1 MYMKSKL
8 LTIIAC
14 AATLGISA
22 QSFFTKT
29 CYRGAFA
36 PFPNPMWTDT
46 WTEWDPQNK
55 NYPAPT
61 LTVAS
66 NITSNTTWNSG
77 QTVLLQGPIYVK
89 NNSILTIQPGVV
101 IRCSK
106 AVAGS
111 ALIITKG
118 SQLQANGTVSAP
130 IVFTSDQ
137 VAGSRSLG
145 DWGGIVLLGSAAL
158 NYTNGINN
166 IEGLPVS
173 PDSEFGGGANPNNN
187 DNSGTLKFVRI
198 EFGGYVYQPNK
209 EINGLTMGAVGRNT
223 IIENVQVSF
232 ANDDGFEWFGGNV
245 NAKYLVSYRNL
256 DDDFDTDNGWS
267 GNVQFGLI
275 VRDPNIADNPAVSTS
290 EGFESDNDASG
301 TTANPLT
308 SGIFSNITAIG
319 PLRGSLTSSVATGYR
334 RGARIRRNSNLKIY
348 NSIFMDFLRGVHIDG
363 TLCEQNANT
372 GALKYKNNIVAGN
385 VAGLTTERN
394 SGSTFTATAWFAANG
409 NDSIASSASILVN
422 PYNYTTPDY
431 RPTNNSPALSNV
443 SFTDA
448 ALSAVTSTVLASIS
462 TSLSLASNS
471 LCMGQT
477 GNLTPVVF
485 TASATVDPNF
495 CIMAWMAGTGVTMSN
510 SLTPNPTFT
519 IANPGTY
526 TVALMGSYGS
536 GTVSSVQSITT
547 FTCLDV
553 SVKEHDADIF
563 SFMPNPADNQV
574 NIQFGKY
581 ISEHINVELLDI
593 TGRVVFFENV
603 NTLYKNQISISTGDL
618 NNGIYFIKV
627 ASASSM
633 FTKPLI
639 LAH

>member
-1 MYMKSKL
+1 MKSNL
-8 LTIIAC
+8 LTIVAC
-14 AATLGISA
+14 AATLGLSA

-36 PFPNPMWTDT
+36 PSPNPMWTDT

-77 QTVLLQGPIYVK
+77 QTVLIQGPIYVK
-89 NNSILTIQPGVV
+89 NNSILTIQPGVI

-118 SQLQANGTVSAP
+118 SQLQASGTVSAP

-137 VAGSRSLG
+137 APGSRSIG

-166 IEGLPVS
+166 VEGLPVS
-173 PDSEFGGGANPNNN
+173 PDSEFGGATNPNNN
-187 DNSGTLKFVRI
+187 DNSGTLRYVRI

-223 IIENVQVSF
+223 TIENVQVSF
-232 ANDDGFEWFGGNV
+232 ANDDAFEWFGGSV
-245 NAKYLVSYRNL
+245 SAKYLVSYRNL

-301 TTANPLT
+301 TTASPLT

-319 PLRGSLTSSVATGYR
+319 PLRGSVTSTVATGYR

-348 NSIFMDFLRGVHIDG
+348 NSIFMDFLRGIHIDG
-363 TLCEQNANT
+363 TLCEQNAGSGT
-372 GALKYKNNIVAGN
+372 LKYKNNIVAGN
-385 VAGLTTERN
+385 IAGLTTERN
-394 SGSTFTATAWFAANG
+394 SGSTFTATAWFASNG
-409 NDSIASSASILVN
+409 NDSIASTSGILAN
-422 PYNYTTPDY
+422 PYSYTTPDY
-431 RPTNNSPALSNV
+431 RPALNSPALSNV

-448 ALSAVTSTVLASIS
+448 VLAAATSTALANIS

-495 CIMAWMAGTGVTMSN
+495 CLMAWMAGNGVSISN

-519 IANPGTY
+519 ISNPGTY
-526 TVALMGSYGS
+526 TLALMGTYGS
-536 GTVSSVQSITT
+536 GIVSSVQTINT

-553 SVKEHDADIF
+553 AIKERTSNAVLIL
-563 SFMPNPADNQV
+563 PNPADTHVTIQV
-574 NIQFGKY
+574 DDNIN
-581 ISEHINVELLDI
+581 HNVQLQVLDI
-593 TGRVVFFENV
+593 TGRVVYNEYV
-603 NTLYKNQISISTGDL
+603 NTISNHHITLSTEDL
-618 NNGIYFIKV
+618 NNGIYFVKV
-627 ASASSM
+627 VSDASV
-633 FTKPLI
+633 FTKQFI
-639 LAH
+639 IAH

>member
-1 MYMKSKL
+1 M
-8 LTIIAC
+8 AC
-14 AATLGISA
+14 GASLSLSA
-22 QSFFTKT
+22 QRVFTKT

-36 PFPNPMWTDT
+36 PAPNPMWTNS

-66 NITSNTTWNSG
+66 NITSNTTWSSG

-89 NNSILTIQPGVV
+89 NNSVLTIQPGVV
-101 IRCSK
+101 IRASK

-111 ALIITKG
+111 ALIVTKG
-118 SQLQANGTVSAP
+118 SQLQANGTASAP

-137 VAGSRSLG
+137 AMGSRSIG
-145 DWGGIVLLGSAAL
+145 DWGGVVLLGSAAL

-166 IEGLPVS
+166 VEGLPVS
-173 PDSEFGGGANPNNN
+173 IDSEFGGGASPNNN

-209 EINGLTMGAVGRNT
+209 EINGLTLGAVGKNT
-223 IIENVQVSF
+223 TLENIQVSF

-245 NAKYLVSYRNL
+245 NARYLVSYRNL

-275 VRDPNIADNPAVSTS
+275 VRDPQIADAPAVSTS
-290 EGFESDNDASG
+290 EGFESDNDAGG

-319 PLRGSLTSSVATGYR
+319 PLRGSITNTVAAGYR

-348 NSIFMDFLRGVHIDG
+348 NSIFMDFLRGIHIDG
-363 TLCEQNANT
+363 TLCEQNAGSGT
-372 GALKYKNNIVAGN
+372 LKYKNNIVAGN
-385 VAGLTTERN
+385 IAGLTTERN
-394 SGSTFTATAWFAANG
+394 IGSTFTATAWFAANG

-422 PYNYTTPDY
+422 PYNYTAPDY
-431 RPTNNSPALSNV
+431 RPASNSPALSNI

-448 ALSAVTSTVLASIS
+448 AIAAVTSTALASLT

-477 GNLTPVVF
+477 GNITPVVF
-485 TASATVDPNF
+485 TASATVSPDF
-495 CIMAWMAGTGVTMSN
+495 CALAWMAGNGILVSN
-510 SLTPNPTFT
+510 SLSPNPSFT
-519 IANPGTY
+519 IATPGNY
-526 TVALMGSYGS
+526 TIALMGTYGS
-536 GTVSSVQSITT
+536 GTVSSVQTITT
-547 FTCLDV
+547 YTCLDV
-553 SVKEHDADIF
+553 SIKDLKSQTLDLRTNPANTHCILTCNGINHETIEVELF
-563 SFMPNPADNQV
+563 SISGARVYSGILMPNNS
-574 NIQFGKY
+574 N
-581 ISEHINVELLDI
+581 NVE
-593 TGRVVFFENV
+593 F
-603 NTLYKNQISISTGDL
+603 NTEHLNSGLYILKAKTHSVI
-618 NNGIYFIKV
+618 
-627 ASASSM
+627 
-633 FTKPLI
+633 FTKRLI
-639 LAH
+639 VQH